1 MAVRT
6 DRDRCERWFVRRGLP
21 HLIHRYSV
29 TADVLTRA
37 APFLGLVLF
46 VEFFLVFG
54 DRWDGWAQAGIFMA
68 GIGISAAA
76 VAGVN
81 RARGRR
87 TWQLPKRVGPIE
99 IGAYFGLGAAFTAL
113 GSETKWVITNIITI
127 GVINLLLLAG
137 AYLVTNWGLIPM
149 VRWSTVQVWRQV
161 GHVSI
166 LFVKSMPILLLFS
179 VFVFLNAE
187 MWQVANDF
195 TLAYYG
201 VTAAGL
207 VLIGA
212 SFVMLSVR
220 RLAVDL
226 ARFTSW
232 SAIRSH
238 CAGTPVADIVPGDG
252 DSPPDHPGLSRRER
266 LNVSLLLFVAQSIQI
281 TLVAAINTAF
291 YLVFGLF
298 TVREETMLQWTTA
311 SEFTS
316 TGDWVVRYSLW
327 GEQLLFSRQLLLVAG
342 FMGLLSG
349 LQFTVSVVTDAGYRA
364 EFAEDMTEE
373 LRSALAVRAVYHHQ
387 FVN

>member
-1 MAVRT
+1 MAVLT

-68 GIGISAAA
+68 GIGVSAAA

-87 TWQLPKRVGPIE
+87 TWQLPERVGPIE

-113 GSETKWVITNIITI
+113 GSQTRWVIANIIII

-149 VRWSTVQVWRQV
+149 VRWSTAQVWRQV
-161 GHVSI
+161 GQVSV
-166 LFVKSMPILLLFS
+166 LFVKSMPVLLLFS

-201 VTAAGL
+201 LTAAGL
-207 VLIGA
+207 VLIGS

-232 SAIRSH
+232 SAIRPH
-238 CAGTPVADIVPGDG
+238 CAGTPVADLVPGDS
-252 DSPPDHPGLSRRER
+252 DRPPDHPGLSRRER

-281 TLVAAINTAF
+281 TLVAVINTAF
-291 YLVFGLF
+291 YLAFGLF

-311 SEFTS
+311 SELTS
-316 TGDWVVRYSLW
+316 ESDWAVRYSLW

-373 LRSALAVRAVYHHQ
+373 LRSALAVRAVYHRR